1 MVTRVKDKNDL
12 SSSSL
17 VTARLAAFCLSG
29 RAGRALALA
38 VLLLGCV
45 VAGARAND
53 SAFTGVGGSLR
64 PMRGEHSAVRMV
76 REEVRIEVHGD
87 HYRTRVDFEFR
98 NETNRAVTVTMGFP
112 ESGHGDVDTVAARQ
126 RTTFRRFATWV
137 DDQQTPARRV
147 ISRRGEGDFGA
158 YWTKQVRFAPNQ
170 TRRVRVEYESP
181 FSTMADPFSRRVPYD
196 FTGGNWRGQVAE
208 SLLTIRIVAPGLH
221 ALRALISPRSDTAEP
236 RPVRLEQ
243 NGDTFTHRW
252 RNWEAE
258 GFFELSMMTTVPDG
272 LSLAD
277 SRIHVEAYESFQ
289 RRDTSDGRLYLTV
302 PATGASAYNPN
313 LWPPVLRRDGRLFV
327 ALSSLRGWLDEK
339 ATGAGQQDQV
349 ELDFND
355 PATVATLRAGSRRME
370 FRAGTPSVRVDN
382 ARSVALPAAP
392 FILGEYEMY
401 VPLDEVLRILNGT
414 ARTNETAGRVTLN
427 VPAFW

>member
-1 MVTRVKDKNDL
+1 MKSKRVLL
-12 SSSSL
+12 SFSFKAVRAAALSL
-17 VTARLAAFCLSG
+17 RQAGVRALVLAAL
-29 RAGRALALA
+29 
-38 VLLLGCV
+38 VLGC
-45 VAGARAND
+45 AGAGVRAND

-64 PMRGEHSAVRMV
+64 PLRGEHRAVRMV

-87 HYRTRVDFEFR
+87 HYRTQVDFEFR
-98 NETNRAVTVTMGFP
+98 NETNRPVTVTMGFP
-112 ESGHGDVDTVAARQ
+112 ETGHGDVDSAAAVRS
-126 RTTFRRFATWV
+126 TTFRRFATWV
-137 DDQQTPARRV
+137 DDQQTPAQRTIARRPE
-147 ISRRGEGDFGA
+147 EGSFTA

-208 SLLTIRIVAPGLH
+208 SLLTIRIIAPGLH

-236 RPVRLEQ
+236 RSVRLEQ

-277 SRIHVEAYESFQ
+277 GRIYGEAYESFQ

-302 PATGASAYNPN
+302 PASSASAYNPN
-313 LWPPVLRRDGRLFV
+313 LWPPLLRRDGRLFV
-327 ALSSLRGWLDEK
+327 ALGSLRGWLDDK
-339 ATGAGQQDQV
+339 ATGAGRQDQV

-370 FRAGTPSVRVDN
+370 FRAGTASVRVDN
-382 ARSVALPAAP
+382 ASNVALPAAP

-414 ARTNETAGRVTLN
+414 ARTDETAGRVTLN